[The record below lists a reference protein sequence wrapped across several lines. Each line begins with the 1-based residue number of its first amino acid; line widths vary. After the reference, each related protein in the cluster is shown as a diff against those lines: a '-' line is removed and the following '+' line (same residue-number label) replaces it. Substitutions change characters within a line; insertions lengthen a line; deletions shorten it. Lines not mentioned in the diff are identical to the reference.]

1 MTWLWFLAAALAEIG
16 GCFAFWLWLRSE
28 HSGWWLVPGI
38 ASLALFAFFLTR
50 AEVQFAGR
58 AFAAYGGVLDR
69 QFVGLAPLG
78 RRRAPD
84 RHGCTGRTALPGRR
98 RCNSLRLALR
108 RMIGANQPGF
118 TARSTEMM
126 HEIYP
131 GG

>member
-58 AFAAYGGVLDR
+58 AFAAYGGVYI
-69 QFVGLAPLG
+69 VSSLAWLRWVEGERLIATDVLG
-78 RRRAPD
+78 
-84 RHGCTGRTALPGRR
+84 ALL
-98 RCNSLRLALR
+98 CLA
-108 RMIGANQPGF
+108 GAGAILYGSRF
-118 TARSTEMM
+118 A
-126 HEIYP
+126 
-131 GG
+131 G